1 MWPFKKKPAV
11 ESRQNETAPYVDQG
25 PGIFAPVFNGDVD
38 YLELLNLDGR
48 EATAAIS
55 LVMKCYASAS
65 NPYQEICC
73 LLDQVNR
80 RLHLVAGV
88 AMATL
93 AGDPEANLALW
104 GAIDRGSRATPQL
117 ATVAFLRD
125 PMFADH
131 ARERLRSGCPVN
143 TSRLARLGAA
153 EGHSATGP
161 GGSVRRS
168 AKMAA
173 SLVRLVGLLP
183 QPTDWFT
190 TETSSANLMN
200 LLNKDVDLSWQ
211 IAEHWLQM
219 MKQKLVELGVATADG
234 TLHE

>member
-11 ESRQNETAPYVDQG
+11 EPQRHEAPPYVDQG
-25 PGIFAPVFNGDVD
+25 PGIFAPVFTGDIH
-38 YLELLNLDGR
+38 YLELLNLSGPK
-48 EATAAIS
+48 ATAAIS

-73 LLDQVNR
+73 LLDQVNWR
-80 RLHLVAGV
+80 FHLVAGV

-93 AGDPEANLALW
+93 ASNPEANLALW
-104 GAIDRGSRATPQL
+104 SAIDRGSWATPQL

-131 ARERLRSGCPVN
+131 VRERLRSGCRVDA
-143 TSRLARLGAA
+143 TRSARLGAA

-161 GGSVRRS
+161 GGSVQRS

-173 SLVRLVGLLP
+173 SLVRLLP
-183 QPTDWFT
+183 QPPDWFT
-190 TETSSANLMN
+190 SETSSANLMN
-200 LLNKDVDLSWQ
+200 LVNKDIDLSGQ

-219 MKQKLVELGVATADG
+219 LKQKLVELGVTTADG
-234 TLHE
+234 TLHQ